1 MLDEYDEP
9 VEFKFDPHA
18 TNGNSSNR
26 SNNNNNNDDDDIHMA
41 NNCGASNGSNMIGGG
56 TNGSNININN
66 ISNSINS
73 INSSSN
79 IHNTSL
85 SIDVCSN
92 AAMDKHQQQAAR
104 QQALLLA
111 AQSKHHQQQLVEAA
125 AVAAVAR
132 NAKMS
137 AIVAASALPNSVT
150 LLNSMVALP
159 KLEPIVK
166 SAKPRVNKRSK
177 VKQNGIKAEI
187 SNTSSVSS
195 SC

>member
-9 VEFKFDPHA
+9 VEFKFDPHTT
-18 TNGNSSNR
+18 TNGNSSSNC
-26 SNNNNNNDDDDIHMA
+26 NNNDNNNDDDDIRMA
-41 NNCGASNGSNMIGGG
+41 NNCAAGGSNGGGGG
-56 TNGSNININN
+56 TGGGVGVGMANNNIN
-66 ISNSINS
+66 SN
-73 INSSSN
+73 N
-79 IHNTSL
+79 IHNTTSL
-85 SIDVCSN
+85 SIDVCNSN
-92 AAMDKHQQQAAR
+92 ALMDKHQQQAAR

-137 AIVAASALPNSVT
+137 ALVAASALPNSVT

-177 VKQNGIKAEI
+177 AKQNGIKAEI
-187 SNTSSVSS
+187 SNTSSVSRIS
-195 SC
+195 